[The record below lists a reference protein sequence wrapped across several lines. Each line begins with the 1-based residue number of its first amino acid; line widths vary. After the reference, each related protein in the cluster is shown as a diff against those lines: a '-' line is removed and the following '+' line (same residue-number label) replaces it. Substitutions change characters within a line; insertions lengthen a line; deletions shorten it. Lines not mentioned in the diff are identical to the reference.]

1 MFPASPSASAT
12 PARRGR
18 RARAAA
24 AQAQAQAPPVWS
36 GVVGGRYRPLSEAQA
51 RRVHKTAL
59 DLLEK
64 VGLASPTDS
73 LVQTVTQ
80 AGGAL
85 GDDGRL
91 RFPRALVEDVIAG
104 ARRDVVVHGQR
115 GGLELDLSGARV
127 HVGSGGASPSIV
139 DLDSG
144 AYRDATLRDLYD
156 AARLAD
162 ALDNIHF
169 FNRSLVARDVAAP
182 RAFDLNTAY
191 AVMAGTAKPIGTS
204 FSAAAHVADAVA
216 MFDLG
221 AGGDGDGDA
230 FRRAPFCVLLCCHV
244 VPPLRFAE
252 ESCAVL
258 ERGVRLG
265 MPVML
270 IAAGQAGATS
280 PAALAGSVAQ
290 SVAETLAGAVFA
302 YLLDPAAQ
310 IIFAPKPLVADLRTG
325 AMSGGGGEQ
334 AALMAAA
341 AQMGRF
347 YGFPTSVIA
356 GITDAKI
363 PDAQHGYE
371 KSGAVT
377 LAAHAGA
384 NMITQACG
392 MEASLLG
399 CSFESYVIDNDMLG
413 VILRTVRG
421 IEVSDDTLSF
431 ETIREV
437 VEGEGHFLGHAQTM
451 QSMTRDYLY
460 PQVADRATPQDWAE
474 RGGRDIRRRAR
485 DRAREILRAHAPRH
499 LSAKADAA
507 IRRRFEI
514 LLPAGGCETGGD
526 GSGGRHSVR

>member
-1 MFPASPSASAT
+1 
-12 PARRGR
+12 
-18 RARAAA
+18 
-24 AQAQAQAPPVWS
+24 
-36 GVVGGRYRPLSEAQA
+36 LSEAQA
-51 RRVHKTAL
+51 RRVHETAL
-59 DLLEK
+59 ELLET

-73 LVQTVTQ
+73 MARTVTE
-80 AGGAL
+80 AGGNL

-104 ARRDVVVHGQR
+104 ARRDVVVHGR
-115 GGLELDLSGARV
+115 RDAPALELSGARV

-139 DLDSG
+139 DLETG

-169 FNRSLVARDVAAP
+169 FNRSLVARDVADP

-191 AVMAGTAKPIGTS
+191 AIMAGTAKPIGSS
-204 FSAAAHVADAVA
+204 FTAAAHVADAVA
-216 MFDLG
+216 MFDLA

-258 ERGVRLG
+258 EEGVRLG

-310 IIFAPKPLVADLRTG
+310 LIFAPKPLVADLRTG

-334 AALMAAA
+334 AVLQAAA

-347 YGFPTSVIA
+347 YDFPTSVIA
-356 GITDAKI
+356 GITDAKT

-371 KSGAVT
+371 KSCAVT

-392 MEASLLG
+392 MQASLLG
-399 CSFESYVIDNDMLG
+399 CSLEGYVIDNDMLG

-421 IEVSDDTLSF
+421 IEVTDEALSF
-431 ETIREV
+431 AAIQEV
-437 VEGEGHFLGHAQTM
+437 VAGDGHFLSHAQTM
-451 QSMTRDYLY
+451 QRMTCDYLY
-460 PQVADRATPQDWAE
+460 PQVADRSMPAEWTE
-474 RGGRDIRRRAR
+474 RGGVDMRQNAR
-485 DRAREILRAHAPRH
+485 QRAREILQRHFPRH
-499 LSAKADAA
+499 LDAKTDAA
-507 IRRRFEI
+507 IRRRFDI
-514 LLPAGGCETGGD
+514 LLPPAAGE
-526 GSGGRHSVR
+526 

>member
-1 MFPASPSASAT
+1 MPHASNSVAPT

-18 RARAAA
+18 KRGRAEDRAATPA
-24 AQAQAQAPPVWS
+24 VWR
-36 GVVGGRYRPLSEAQA
+36 GVEGGRYRPLSDAEA
-51 RRVHKTAL
+51 RRVHATAL
-59 DLLEK
+59 DLLET
-64 VGLASPTDS
+64 VGLASATDS
-73 LVQTVTQ
+73 LARTVTE
-80 AGGAL
+80 AGGVL

-91 RFPRALVEDVIAG
+91 RFPRALVEDAIVGI
-104 ARRDVVVHGQR
+104 RRDVVLHGR
-115 GGLELDLSGARV
+115 RAGLELELSGARV
-127 HVGSGGASPSIV
+127 HVGSGGASPSVV
-139 DLDSG
+139 DLQTG
-144 AYRDATLRDLYD
+144 AYRDATLRDLYN

-162 ALDNIHF
+162 ALGNIHF
-169 FNRSLVARDVAAP
+169 FNRSLVARDVAEP

-191 AVMAGTAKPIGTS
+191 AIMAGTAKPIGTS
-204 FSAAAHVADAVA
+204 FTAAEHVADAAA
-216 MFDLG
+216 MFDI
-221 AGGDGDGDA
+221 AVGGDGGGDA

-258 ERGVRLG
+258 EEGVRLG

-290 SVAETLAGAVFA
+290 AVAETLAGMVFA

-334 AALMAAA
+334 AVLQAAA

-347 YGFPTSVIA
+347 YDFPTSVIA

-371 KSGAVT
+371 KCGAVT

-392 MEASLLG
+392 MQASLLG

-413 VILRTVRG
+413 GILRAVRG
-421 IEVSDDTLSF
+421 VEVTDDTLSF
-431 ETIREV
+431 AAIREV
-437 VEGEGHFLGHAQTM
+437 VAGDGHFLAHAQTM
-451 QSMTRDYLY
+451 QRMTRDYLY
-460 PQVADRATPQDWAE
+460 PDIADRATPAEWAE
-474 RGGRDIRRRAR
+474 RGGIDIRARAR
-485 DRAREILRAHAPRH
+485 QRAKEILQRPAPRH
-499 LSAKADAA
+499 ISAKIDAA

-514 LLPAGGCETGGD
+514 LLPVG
-526 GSGGRHSVR
+526 